1 MIYYLLLMCI
11 PLANCVQSISQK
23 QYNLKNESP
32 NVILFSAITS
42 LIALCF
48 FVLTSGFDLDFD
60 VRLIPYSLVFAVA
73 YSAAWIGT
81 VLALRYGLMAISSL
95 IVSFSLIFPTGYG
108 ILMGEAVTV
117 KTVIGFVMLVAAMV
131 MVNLRFNQKGKFS
144 VKWLVC
150 SLVAFFGNGCC
161 SISQNMH
168 KHALGDGYKHEFMI
182 IALAAAFLL
191 LMGYALF
198 TSKNIRADLRAALP
212 YSTMNGVANALVNLL
227 VLTLI
232 GNIPNTILY
241 PSNSALCMIATF
253 ILAFVVYKERFSL
266 QQYIGYGLG
275 VVSVVLLNI

>member
-1 MIYYLLLMCI
+1 MIYYLLLMCLPFVNGI
-11 PLANCVQSISQK
+11 QSVSQK

-60 VRLIPYSLVFAVA
+60 VRLIPYSLVFAVSYA
-73 YSAAWIGT
+73 SAWVGT
-81 VLALRYGLMAISSL
+81 VLAVRYGLMAISSL

-108 ILMGEAVTV
+108 ILMGEAVTA
-117 KTVIGFVMLVAAMV
+117 KTIVGFALLVIAMV
-131 MVNLRFNQKGKFS
+131 LVNLKFNQKGKFS

-150 SLVAFFGNGCC
+150 VLVAFLGNGAC

-168 KHALGDGYKHEFMI
+168 KQVLGDGYKHEFMI
-182 IALAAAFLL
+182 IALAAAFIL
-191 LMGYALF
+191 LMVYALF
-198 TSKNIRADLRAALP
+198 NSKNIGADFKAALP
-212 YSTMNGVANALVNLL
+212 YSAANGVANALVNFL

-241 PSNSALCMIATF
+241 PTNSALNMIFTF
-253 ILAFVVYKERFSL
+253 ALAFIVYKERFSL
-266 QQYIGYGLG
+266 PQYIGYGLG
-275 VVSVVLLNI
+275 VVSIVLLNI